1 MGLLD
6 LQVKNITDLFVIHL
20 IRSCKS
26 AEALLVDIWYLAF
39 SCVPLW
45 LLVIYIFTGPMGPEG
60 HGKPGTPGKPG
71 PPGQNGP
78 EGKSG
83 NPGIPGEP
91 GVCDPSMCY
100 GGMMRR
106 DSYSKGPN
114 Y

>member
-1 MGLLD
+1 
-6 LQVKNITDLFVIHL
+6 
-20 IRSCKS
+20 
-26 AEALLVDIWYLAF
+26 
-39 SCVPLW
+39 
-45 LLVIYIFTGPMGPEG
+45 MGPEG

-114 Y
+114 YWHKAASLQAPV